1 MGTKTNETGTR
12 TTDTKSAM
20 HSHPATQRE
29 RDEEAANADAIT
41 GAPGSHPV
49 GTGIG
54 AAAAGAAGAAIGSVV
69 PGVGTVV
76 GGAIGAV
83 VGAVAGGYA
92 GKAVAE
98 MIDPTDEDA
107 YWREE
112 YSNRDY
118 HDEALDY
125 DRDYAPAYRMAADK
139 YNLQPGARW
148 EESQKDLQ
156 ANWSKQNSS
165 RLDWDRAQLAMRD
178 VYERDR
184 VTGEGTRRTGTSGTT
199 VSNPD

>member
-1 MGTKTNETGTR
+1 MSTKMNSPKRPVRDDPDQVQER
-12 TTDTKSAM
+12 HDA
-20 HSHPATQRE
+20 AT
-29 RDEEAANADAIT
+29 NADPIT

-54 AAAAGAAGAAIGSVV
+54 AATAGAAGAVIGSAV

-76 GGAIGAV
+76 GGAVGAV

-98 MIDPTDEDA
+98 AIDPTAEEA

-112 YSNRDY
+112 YRNRPYYDS
-118 HDEALDY
+118 ELDY
-125 DRDYAPAYRMAADK
+125 DRDYAPAYRMAAEAH
-139 YNLQPGARW
+139 NVQPGRRYEDSMQELEASWNAQRR
-148 EESQKDLQ
+148 SQ
-156 ANWSKQNSS
+156 
-165 RLDWDRAQLAMRD
+165 LDWDRAQHVMRD

-184 VTGEGTRRTGTSGTT
+184 TTGEGTRRTGTSDSQA
-199 VSNPD
+199 SNT